1 MLSRVNR
8 LRAAVVLVL
17 VAGCATVFPTI
28 DQRTT
33 QGPTADELWTVRVMQ
48 QTGRQPSFEEKRH
61 FEAEMDDRIGRY
73 LREHEAAASSLSV
86 MSFRS
91 LRQVTVGM
99 DKEQVEILLG
109 PPLTTTR
116 DAAQMQSLA
125 RHHWPEIRDKS
136 KPEEAWAYPY
146 GWVVYFSNSRV
157 VDITQYLPRSNPY
170 GRPA

>member
-1 MLSRVNR
+1 MLWRVKR
-8 LRAAVVLVL
+8 PRVAVVLWL
-17 VAGCATVFPTI
+17 LAGCATVLPPI

-33 QGPTADELWTVRVMQ
+33 QGPTAEEFWTVRVMQ
-48 QTGRQPSFEEKRH
+48 QTGRRPSFEEKRH
-61 FEAEMDDRIGRY
+61 FEEEMDERIGRY
-73 LREHEAAASSLSV
+73 LREHEEAANSLTV

-99 DKEQVEILLG
+99 DKAQVEILLG

-125 RHHWPEIRDKS
+125 RHHWSEIRDRA
-136 KPEEAWAYPY
+136 KPDEAWTYPF

-157 VDITQYLPRSNPY
+157 ADITQYLPRS
-170 GRPA
+170 